1 MYLRWWKAIFLRG
14 VLYLIGQ
21 KVSVCEDRSKSVGTK
36 LEGKAP
42 HRTFRTQCFVTV
54 EFFLTL
60 VKWRRSERM
69 MEKKGALASQSTC
82 LASHLL
88 QTLPY
93 VMLHRA
99 ALYEQKE
106 IQTFSTVFVCIYVYM
121 WMVLCV
127 CLCGCVCV
135 LENKAKHKDLYRA
148 KRKL

>member
-1 MYLRWWKAIFLRG
+1 M
-14 VLYLIGQ
+14 YLIGQ
-21 KVSVCEDRSKSVGTK
+21 KVSVCEDRSKSVSTK

-42 HRTFRTQCFVTV
+42 HRTFRTQSFVTV

-106 IQTFSTVFVCIYVYM
+106 IQTFSTVFCVYM
-121 WMVLCV
+121 YICEWFCV
-127 CLCGCVCV
+127 FVYVGVCV